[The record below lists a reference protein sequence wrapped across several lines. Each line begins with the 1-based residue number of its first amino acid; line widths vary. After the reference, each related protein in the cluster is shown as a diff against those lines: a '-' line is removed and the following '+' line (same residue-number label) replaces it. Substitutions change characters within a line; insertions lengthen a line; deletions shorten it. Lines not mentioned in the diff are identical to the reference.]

1 MKIVN
6 VLYILLKCREKI
18 GNRWKRKHYWGEEAK
33 GEECGRWTWEWRR
46 CHVSEG
52 GGPKIWTSTWREH
65 ATTSVKMSELWKLVP
80 FTVCVCVVT
89 FACFALNLI
98 ASQHMP
104 FGPHSLPSLHK
115 LMTWIFTSKLM
126 SFTFFYILKDKK
138 EKKTL
143 FFLIQKFWIEDI
155 VS

>member
-18 GNRWKRKHYWGEEAK
+18 GNRWKRKHYWEKKQRVRSVGGGLGSGGDATSVK
-33 GEECGRWTWEWRR
+33 
-46 CHVSEG
+46 

-126 SFTFFYILKDKK
+126 SFTFFYIFKDKK
-138 EKKTL
+138 EKENP
-143 FFLIQKFWIEDI
+143 FFFF
-155 VS
+155 